1 MLLCGERVIGE
12 LDRMLGWEWLI
23 PRLDG
28 LLNLAI
34 VVDVAADGQ
43 LGSELG
49 ERFFE
54 LGTLLGASLV
64 KRLDHICVN

>member
-1 MLLCGERVIGE
+1 LLLRGERIVGE
-12 LDRMLGWEWLI
+12 FDCVLGRERLI
-23 PRLDG
+23 PRLEG

-43 LGSELG
+43 LRSELG

-54 LGTLLGASLV
+54 LGALLGASLV
-64 KRLDHICVN
+64 